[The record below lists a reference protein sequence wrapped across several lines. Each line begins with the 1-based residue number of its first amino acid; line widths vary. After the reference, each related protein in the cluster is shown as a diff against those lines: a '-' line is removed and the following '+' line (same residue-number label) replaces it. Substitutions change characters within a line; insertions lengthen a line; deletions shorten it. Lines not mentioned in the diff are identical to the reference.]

1 MLRWIRTLAFS
12 RDGMLATGSID
23 GTARLWNIGFTS
35 WVTTGCKL
43 VNRNLSL
50 AEWDLLAAG
59 LRYERTCP
67 NLPAGPDAPSNS
79 ASAQYPRPIQ

>member
-1 MLRWIRTLAFS
+1 
-12 RDGMLATGSID
+12 MLATGSID

-50 AEWDLLAAG
+50 AERDLLAAG
-59 LRYERTCP
+59 LRYAHVPE
-67 NLPAGPDAPSNS
+67 PAGRSGCPIELGERPVPPTHPVTPDLSDLGS
-79 ASAQYPRPIQ
+79 S